1 LTAWQ
6 QEVLRLLAGGIPAQ
20 VIATQLGV
28 TEATVRNHVRAI
40 LPALAAHSQL
50 EAIAKARRKH
60 LRDRDMTPQL
70 AHRMHAKAAVDPAKH
85 LQRQP
90 FSGGAETTLRPSWP
104 VVSLAGI
111 IG

>member
-1 LTAWQ
+1 LTARQ
-6 QEVLRLLAGGIPAQ
+6 QEVLRLLADRIPAK

-40 LPALAAHSQL
+40 LPALAAHSQV

-60 LRDRDMTPQL
+60 LRDRDMTPKL

-85 LQRQP
+85 LQTKP
-90 FSGGAETTLRPSWP
+90 FSGGARDDLRLSWP